1 MTDEKRKSFEKW
13 ARLMAISVRRM
24 HGDSGD
30 YEDADTRN
38 AWHAWRNAWHAS
50 ALAMRERAAQTCL
63 AADRKSPDINGT
75 AFYIATGQC
84 AAAVRALEP

>member
-63 AADRKSPDINGT
+63 DDR
-75 AFYIATGQC
+75 TGMPLTDAVREEC
-84 AAAVRALEP
+84 AAAVRAIEP